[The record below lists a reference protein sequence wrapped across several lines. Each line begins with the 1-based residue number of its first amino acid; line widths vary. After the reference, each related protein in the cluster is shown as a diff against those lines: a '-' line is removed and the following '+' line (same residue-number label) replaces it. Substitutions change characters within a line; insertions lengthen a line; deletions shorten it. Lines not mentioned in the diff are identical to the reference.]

1 MKINKEADL
10 FIISGKQ
17 NKQGEPRENPSTK
30 SCRETIGNKPK
41 RGWKR
46 VKSMETMVFTLFQ
59 PLFGLFKDV
68 LTLSSKLSLTFPFQ
82 FIVNIV

>member
-17 NKQGEPRENPSTK
+17 NEQGEPRENPSTK

-46 VKSMETMVFTLFQ
+46 VKSMETMDNKGVKLKKRK
-59 PLFGLFKDV
+59 LDGRGL
-68 LTLSSKLSLTFPFQ
+68 
-82 FIVNIV
+82 

>member
-46 VKSMETMVFTLFQ
+46 VKSMETMDNKGFKLKKRK
-59 PLFGLFKDV
+59 LDGRGL
-68 LTLSSKLSLTFPFQ
+68 
-82 FIVNIV
+82 